1 MLYTDY
7 GLIKQIMLHTWPL
20 SNIIIFR
27 LMVEYLCAWKRSH
40 CHFCQKV
47 PDIGAVEMIA
57 CLEND
62 VSMFS
67 YVSLSVGPSV
77 PPAVSYTKR
86 GQALSVESDH
96 REEWDGARRLELSTS
111 KGDVPASPLGVQER
125 KKTTSAV
132 GVRKHRIWL
141 LTNVY
146 IGTLHEHREID
157 AAVSGV

>member
-1 MLYTDY
+1 
-7 GLIKQIMLHTWPL
+7 
-20 SNIIIFR
+20 
-27 LMVEYLCAWKRSH
+27 MVEYLCAWRRSH
-40 CHFCQKV
+40 CRFRQRV
-47 PDIGAVEMIA
+47 PDTGAAEMIIT

-67 YVSLSVGPSV
+67 YVPLSVGPSV

-132 GVRKHRIWL
+132 GVRKQRIWL

-146 IGTLHEHREID
+146 IGTLHQDRETD
-157 AAVSGV
+157 AVGSRMLEKGKFTLFWLIFVALFHKFSVLNE

>member
-1 MLYTDY
+1 
-7 GLIKQIMLHTWPL
+7 
-20 SNIIIFR
+20 
-27 LMVEYLCAWKRSH
+27 MVEYLCAWKRSH
-40 CHFCQKV
+40 CHFRQKV

-132 GVRKHRIWL
+132 GVRKHRI
-141 LTNVY
+141 
-146 IGTLHEHREID
+146 
-157 AAVSGV
+157 

>member
-1 MLYTDY
+1 
-7 GLIKQIMLHTWPL
+7 
-20 SNIIIFR
+20 
-27 LMVEYLCAWKRSH
+27 
-40 CHFCQKV
+40 
-47 PDIGAVEMIA
+47 MIR

-132 GVRKHRIWL
+132 GVRKQRIWL

-157 AAVSGV
+157 AAASRV

>member
-1 MLYTDY
+1 
-7 GLIKQIMLHTWPL
+7 
-20 SNIIIFR
+20 
-27 LMVEYLCAWKRSH
+27 
-40 CHFCQKV
+40 
-47 PDIGAVEMIA
+47 MIA

-125 KKTTSAV
+125 KKTASAV
-132 GVRKHRIWL
+132 GVRKQRI
-141 LTNVY
+141 
-146 IGTLHEHREID
+146 
-157 AAVSGV
+157 